1 MKVLYID
8 ASNSGISGDILL
20 SALLDLVPNPEK
32 ILGELKELIDF
43 ISGVS
48 KLEIELKKIKRSG
61 IQLNQLKIEIKESKK
76 HRTPKSLRE
85 AINNFMNNKSFTEQA
100 KFYANSVLNSL
111 IQAEAEVHGELEEK
125 LHLHELSSV
134 DTLVDIAGVSRAL
147 ELLGVFKEDFV
158 ISCSKLPLGGGSI
171 NTAHGILPVP
181 APATLK
187 IIENSNLK
195 IVHGPIE
202 SELVTPTGAALL
214 SNLKPIDLPNAI
226 KLDYVSYS
234 TGKKEFKDFLNILRL
249 FYGKTE
255 ISRGTHQLSNYLEQ
269 ITVLETSVDDI
280 SGEILGDFVK
290 KVRKNNILDIQI
302 IPTTTKKNRPGYVIK
317 VVCHPEHKFDIIEQ
331 IITDLGT
338 LGVRINTIDRV
349 CVERKIESKK
359 IEIEGRVY
367 EVNYKISYIDSETG
381 IKIVNV
387 KAEYEDLRKI
397 SKQSGLPIKEIQI
410 IAQSKIKSLIETIK
424 I

>member
-61 IQLNQLKIEIKESKK
+61 IQLNQLKIQINESKK

-367 EVNYKISYIDSETG
+367 EVNYKISYIESETG